1 MTRNERLSSILAL
14 LAEDGQV
21 EVDEIV
27 DKLGVSPATARRDLD
42 SLDSQRLLTRTHG
55 GATTNALAYDL
66 PGKYN
71 RDPAATRKRW
81 IGAYAAALVEPD
93 MSIGLSGGTTSS
105 AIATALGLRADLQQ
119 EPARPTLTVVTNAVN
134 IASALAV
141 RNHVKVMVTGGVLN
155 PRSYELVGPF
165 AEQTLGRVTLDIA
178 FIGVGGLHP
187 QAGATVADEGEAAV
201 NELMGAR
208 ALRSYLVVDSSKLG
222 VRSFASVSG
231 DDLRH
236 VITDPGITTEQQNR
250 LEESGYSILIA
261 PET

>member
-14 LAEDGQV
+14 LSQDGQV

-55 GATTNALAYDL
+55 GATT
-66 PGKYN
+66 
-71 RDPAATRKRW
+71 
-81 IGAYAAALVEPD
+81 
-93 MSIGLSGGTTSS
+93 SS

-134 IASALAV
+134 IASTLAV

-165 AEQTLGRVTLDIA
+165 AEQTLGRVTLDLA
-178 FIGVGGLHP
+178 FIGVGGRP
-187 QAGATVADEGEAAV
+187 ARPRPPRADEGEAAV
-201 NELMGAR
+201 NELMGVR
-208 ALRSYLVVDSSKLG
+208 ALRSYLVVDSSKIG
-222 VRSFASVSG
+222 VRSFASVDG

-236 VITDPGITTEQQNR
+236 VITDPGITAQQR
-250 LEESGYSILIA
+250 QQLEESGYKVLIA

>member
-1 MTRNERLSSILAL
+1 MTRNERLSAILAL
-14 LAEDGQV
+14 LAEAGQV

-27 DKLGVSPATARRDLD
+27 EKLGVSPATVRRDLD

-71 RDPAATRKRW
+71 RDPTATRKRW
-81 IGAYAAALVEPD
+81 IGAYAAGLVEPD

-105 AIATALGLRADLQQ
+105 AIATALGLRVDLQQ
-119 EPARPTLTVVTNAVN
+119 EPARSTLTVVTNAVN

-141 RNHVKVMVTGGVLN
+141 RSHVKVMVTGGVLN

-178 FIGVGGLHP
+178 FIGVGGLHAE
-187 QAGATVADEGEAAV
+187 AGATVADEGEAAV
-201 NELMGAR
+201 NELMGVR

-236 VITDPGITTEQQNR
+236 VITDPGITSEQQHQ
-250 LEESGYSILIA
+250 LEEGGYTVLIA